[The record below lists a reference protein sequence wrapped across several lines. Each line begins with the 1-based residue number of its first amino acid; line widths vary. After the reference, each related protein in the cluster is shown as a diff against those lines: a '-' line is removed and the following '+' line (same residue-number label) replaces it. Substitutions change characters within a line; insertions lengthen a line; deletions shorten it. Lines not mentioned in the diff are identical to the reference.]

1 MRFAFSRWPAITHVG
16 AWFMLFV
23 VALTGGCVV
32 GPDYHPPSPPAVA
45 SYTVSPQPTRI
56 SATDDVTSGTAQRL
70 STQEAVTAHWWTLFH
85 SDALN
90 HLVSVALDASPTLM
104 QARAK
109 LEQAGED
116 YRGQAGGTQYPRVDA
131 TLSATREK
139 LDLQSFG
146 LTSVP
151 KAGPFTLYNAA
162 VAVSYSLDLFG
173 SNRRELEALRAQVD
187 YQRFEWEAARLSLAG
202 NVVTAAIRE
211 ASLRERI
218 DIIQRL
224 IVAQEQQLTIA
235 LGRYRLG
242 GVALLD
248 VKTEQAQ
255 AAQIRASL
263 PPLRKDLS
271 QTRHQLAVY
280 LGQPPSGDASIPAIH
295 LRDLQLPALLPLS
308 LPSSLARQRP
318 DIRAAEA
325 LLHLASANVGIATAN
340 LYPKITLSA
349 SLGSQALTAGQVF
362 GGGAGVWNAGASLLQ
377 PIFHGGELRARRR
390 SAIAAYAQ
398 ASAAYQQVVLQ
409 GLQNVADVMRALQSD
424 ADTLHELADASAQAS
439 ESYRITL
446 DRRNTGGVSELALL
460 DARREY
466 LISSLQQ
473 VQAGADR
480 YADSAALL
488 QALGGGLSN
497 EGPIDSVRRKTR
509 QE

>member
-1 MRFAFSRWPAITHVG
+1 MG
-16 AWFMLFV
+16 AWLMLFV
-23 VALTGGCVV
+23 VALTGGCVL
-32 GPDYHPPSPPAVA
+32 GPDYHPPSSPAVT

-56 SATDDVTSGTAQRL
+56 TETADVDGGTAQRL
-70 STQEAVTAHWWTLFH
+70 STEEVVTADWWTLFH

-90 HLVSVALDASPTLM
+90 HLVSAALDASPTLM
-104 QARAK
+104 QARSK
-109 LEQAGED
+109 LEQAQED
-116 YRGQAGGTQYPRVDA
+116 YRGQAGATQYPRVDS
-131 TLSATREK
+131 TLSASREK

-162 VAVSYSLDLFG
+162 VTVSYSLDLFG
-173 SNRRELEALRAQVD
+173 SNRRELEAMRAQVD
-187 YQRFEWEAARLSLAG
+187 YQRFEWEAARLTLAG
-202 NVVTAAIRE
+202 NVVTATIRE
-211 ASLRERI
+211 ASLRGQI
-218 DIIQRL
+218 DITQRL

-235 LGRYRLG
+235 WGRYRLG
-242 GVALLD
+242 GVARLD

-263 PPLRKDLS
+263 PPLQKGLS

-280 LGQPPSGDASIPAIH
+280 LGQPPSSAASIPAIR
-295 LRDLQLPALLPLS
+295 LRELQLPALLPLS

-325 LLHLASANVGIATAN
+325 LLHLASANVGVATAN

-349 SLGSQALTAGQVF
+349 GLGSQALTAGQLF
-362 GGGAGVWNAGASLLQ
+362 GGGAGVWNAGGSLLQ

-390 SAIAAYAQ
+390 SAVAGYNQ
-398 ASAAYQQVVLQ
+398 ALAVYQQAVLL
-409 GLQNVADVMRALQSD
+409 GLQNVADVLRALQSD
-424 ADTLHELADASAQAS
+424 ADTLHELADASAQAN
-439 ESYRITL
+439 EAYRITL

-466 LISSLQQ
+466 LLASLQQ
-473 VQAGADR
+473 VQACADR

-488 QALGGGLSN
+488 QALGGGWWDEVS
-497 EGPIDSVRRKTR
+497 IDSARRKPR
-509 QE
+509 HE